1 MRVAHIITRLILGG
15 AQENTL
21 LTCEDLLRCYGDEVL
36 LITGPA
42 LGREGSL
49 LERARA
55 GGVPVEVIPELR
67 RAIHPWR
74 DLRSYYRIKAALRRF
89 RPDVVHTHSA
99 KGGILGRAAAWALRV
114 PAIVHTVHGAPFH
127 PYQSRAGQGVVIACE
142 RWAARRCH
150 ALVSVADA
158 MTTLL
163 VRAGVA
169 PPEKF
174 TTIYSGMEVEP
185 FLDAER
191 LRPAARAWLGYRPE
205 HVVVGKVARLFH
217 LKGHEDVIRAA
228 RRVVDKLPNA
238 RFLLVGDGVLAQRLE
253 RQIRQTGLA
262 HVFRR
267 VGLVPPDRMPE
278 MMAAMDIVVHASLR
292 EGLARVLPQALLA
305 AKPAVSYDIDGAREV
320 VLPEIT
326 GLLVPPRDWQGLADA
341 LIRLAQDPQL
351 RQRLGEEGRRR
362 FADTFRHERM
372 TAAIRQLY
380 ERILA
385 QRPGFCPAG
394 GDHPGG
400 AGVSGQGAKNRECFR
415 LYAPGWLLRAL
426 AGLASPAGWPLHCRT
441 RERLVS

>member
-1 MRVAHIITRLILGG
+1 MRL
-15 AQENTL
+15 
-21 LTCEDLLRCYGDEVL
+21 YGDEVL
-36 LITGPA
+36 LVTGPA
-42 LGREGSL
+42 VGPEGSL

-55 GGVPVEVIPELR
+55 GGVPVEVIPQLR

-74 DLRSYYRIKAALRRF
+74 DMWSYFRIKAALRRF

-127 PYQSRAGQGVVIACE
+127 PYQGRAGQGFVIACE

-185 FLDAER
+185 FLDADR
-191 LRPAARAWLGYRPE
+191 LRPAARAALGYRPE

-217 LKGHEDVIRAA
+217 LKGHDDVIRAA
-228 RRVVDKLPNA
+228 RRVVDALPNV
-238 RFLLVGDGVLAQRLE
+238 RFLFVGDGLLAE
-253 RQIRQTGLA
+253 RIQAQIRQA
-262 HVFRR
+262 HLEGFFQC

-305 AKPAVSYDIDGAREV
+305 GKPAVSYDIDGAREV
-320 VLPEIT
+320 VLPEVT
-326 GLLVPPRDWQGLADA
+326 GLLVPPRDWQGLACA
-341 LIRLAQDPQL
+341 LIRLARDLQL
-351 RQRLGEEGRRR
+351 RTRLGAEGRRR
-362 FADTFRHERM
+362 FAETFRHENM
-372 TAAIRQLY
+372 TAAIRRLY
-380 ERILA
+380 EQILA
-385 QRPGFCPAG
+385 HRRPPYPCAT
-394 GDHPGG
+394 
-400 AGVSGQGAKNRECFR
+400 A
-415 LYAPGWLLRAL
+415 
-426 AGLASPAGWPLHCRT
+426 
-441 RERLVS
+441 